1 LEIGAFYSLKVR
13 DVSAFARYEAMLS
26 GYYRDFKW
34 VEPSLCLCSITEYSI
49 ANQVVNLFRR
59 SVLPPSTSQPPLLGL
74 SLLSLLASS
83 RIADFHTVL
92 ETLDEQMMN
101 DVYVRWPIDL

>member
-34 VEPSLCLCSITEYSI
+34 VELS
-49 ANQVVNLFRR
+49 AFA
-59 SVLPPSTSQPPLLGL
+59 VLQNI
-74 SLLSLLASS
+74 
-83 RIADFHTVL
+83 R
-92 ETLDEQMMN
+92 
-101 DVYVRWPIDL
+101 

>member
-1 LEIGAFYSLKVR
+1 MEVGAFYSLKVR
-13 DVSAFARYEAMLS
+13 DVKAFERYEAMLS
-26 GYYRDFKW
+26 GYYRDFKSVSPW
-34 VEPSLCLCSITEYSI
+34 SRLESIPMSDLVDFSRHRSI
-49 ANQVVNLFRR
+49 
-59 SVLPPSTSQPPLLGL
+59 LPTSTSQPPLLGL

>member
-1 LEIGAFYSLKVR
+1 MSPAWCGSRL
-13 DVSAFARYEAMLS
+13 DVLALIRPRVS
-26 GYYRDFKW
+26 
-34 VEPSLCLCSITEYSI
+34 
-49 ANQVVNLFRR
+49 R
-59 SVLPPSTSQPPLLGL
+59 SVLPASTSQPPLLGL